1 MTDSGTAGS
10 NSPDAGTRRRAFV
23 KRCAMGGCGLAL
35 AASAGHRLLTGD
47 GPRAMSMG
55 FANDPPK
62 RDWPFGREAEWY
74 EEHLGTVTC
83 RLCPHQCVLREND
96 RGFCRVRAVK
106 DHKLLTL
113 VYGNPCSLHVDP
125 LEKKP
130 LYHFLPGRP
139 VLSLATAGCNLRC
152 LNCQNWEISQARPE
166 DIPSTAITPEELVG
180 AAAGKAIP
188 AIAYTYS
195 EPIIFYEYA
204 RDCSALAKARG
215 IRNVLVTAGYIQ
227 EAPLRALCKF
237 IDAANVDLK
246 SFSDATY
253 RRLNRA
259 RLAPIL
265 RALEIMREEGVWL
278 ELTRLIVPRYSDDM
292 DDMARMCEWIHG
304 ALGPDVPLH
313 ISRFHP
319 AYRLQALPPTPVPT
333 LEQAHDVARAA
344 GLHHVYIGNVP
355 GRKGQN
361 TLCPACGREVI
372 VREGFHVE
380 IKGLIDGKCECGQAI
395 AGVWS

>member
-1 MTDSGTAGS
+1 MNHDPSAT
-10 NSPDAGTRRRAFV
+10 TRRRDFV

-35 AASAGHRLLTGD
+35 ATSAGYRLLSGD

-55 FANDPPK
+55 FTNDPPK
-62 RDWPFGREAEWY
+62 SDWPFAREAEWY
-74 EEHLGTVTC
+74 EEHLGAVTC

-106 DHKLLTL
+106 DHKLVTL

-130 LYHFLPGRP
+130 LYHFLPGRS

-166 DIPSTAITPEELVG
+166 DIPSTAATPEQLVQ
-180 AAAGKAIP
+180 AAVAKAIP

-204 RDCSALAKARG
+204 RDCSVAAREKG
-215 IRNVLVTAGYIQ
+215 IRNILVTAAYIR
-227 EAPLRALCKF
+227 EEPLRALCKVT
-237 IDAANVDLK
+237 DAANVDLK
-246 SFSDATY
+246 SFSDRTY
-253 RRLNRA
+253 RRLNRG

-265 RALEIMREEGVWL
+265 RALEVMREEGVWL
-278 ELTRLIVPRYSDDM
+278 ELTRLVVPGHSDEI
-292 DDMARMCEWIHG
+292 DDVGRMCEWICKT
-304 ALGPDVPLH
+304 LGPDVPLH

-319 AYRLQALPPTPVPT
+319 AYRLQALPPTPVP
-333 LEQAHDVARAA
+333 LLQHAYDAARSA

-355 GRKGQN
+355 GRAGQN
-361 TLCPACGREVI
+361 TTCPKCGKEVI
-372 VREGFHVE
+372 ARRGYEVQMTGMRNGR
-380 IKGLIDGKCECGQAI
+380 CTCGAAI